1 MIKFPILNRLS
12 LLPMPQRIT
21 KILNIPAVFIFVYL
35 LILRFFL
42 IFPSDNESF
51 FATFVYVV
59 FLSLAL
65 MLVFKIRVPQMH
77 SLTIVLLAAL
87 TTNLIVEAVHSS
99 PIYKD
104 TWILTFYSNM
114 FLLMFFL
121 PGALELPF
129 CKYYLVAVTFVGEFF
144 GLAQYYSKLF
154 RGTPLRPL
162 DFRSLLSAVEIS
174 SDYSL
179 IHPVGLSFIAIC
191 IFNWACI
198 TRFAFKSGSCKCSKM
213 FKVAIR
219 VFCALVFTLFAM
231 FNSEIVSYCN
241 EYVVSF
247 DLTRSYKHC
256 GYFLG
261 FFVDYKRFSVTKVPP
276 GYNKEEVEAI
286 LASFAP
292 KETVDLSKLRK
303 PNIFVILS
311 ESFAD
316 YTLLANLSL
325 NQDFMPYIRSLKKNT
340 VKGYVSVSAYAGLTC
355 NSEYEF
361 FTGNSMSF
369 YSYGTA
375 AYAGLVNDRQESL
388 TYILNNLGYNTIS
401 CCATSRS
408 MWNVGAAYKFLHF
421 NESFFRKQFYDT
433 DDKFKG
439 WPTDRALFEGVKNI
453 YLNRSRDKP
462 LFIFLATM
470 QNHAQYPEIPN
481 PLVYSETHQDF
492 YELSTYLTGLKL
504 TDNAIKNFTEYFSEV
519 DEDVVVVFFGD
530 HYPSVSGFYQ
540 DFLGKSRDELPFEK
554 RALTQLTPF
563 FIWANYDI
571 QEEVGNYTL
580 SYLSTK
586 LMDILGFP
594 KTAYMNFLDDTRKH
608 LPVITPFAFVDENG
622 NWQKRSR
629 TQNDYLDRYYKVQ
642 YYMIN
647 RQRKP

>member
-1 MIKFPILNRLS
+1 MIKFPFLNRLS

-21 KILNIPAVFIFVYL
+21 KILNIPVVFIFAYMFLFRFL
-35 LILRFFL
+35 LNLMSLINNFFG
-42 IFPSDNESF
+42 
-51 FATFVYVV
+51 TFVN
-59 FLSLAL
+59 FGLLFLAL
-65 MLVFKIRVPQMH
+65 MLVFKIRVPQLH
-77 SLTIVLLAAL
+77 ALTVAILAAL
-87 TTNLIVEAVHSS
+87 TTNLIAEDIHGK
-99 PIYKD
+99 PIYKE
-104 TWILTFYSNM
+104 TWTLTFYSNM
-114 FLLMFFL
+114 IVVMLFL
-121 PGALELPF
+121 PGALEFRF
-129 CKYYLVAVTFVGEFF
+129 CNYYLVAITFLGEFF
-144 GLAQYYSKLF
+144 GLAQFYSKLF

-179 IHPVGLSFIAIC
+179 VHPIGLSYIAIC
-191 IFNWACI
+191 IFNLICI
-198 TRFAFKSGSCKCSKM
+198 TRFAFKSSNYKSSKM
-213 FKVAIR
+213 CR
-219 VFCALVFTLFAM
+219 VSVRILCALVFTLFAM
-231 FNSEIVSYCN
+231 FNNEVVSYCK

-247 DLTRSYKHC
+247 DLSRSYRHC

-276 GYNKEEVEAI
+276 GYNKDEVEAI

-292 KETVDLSKLRK
+292 KDTVDVSQLRK

-316 YTLLANLSL
+316 FSLMANLSL

-388 TYILNNLGYNTIS
+388 TYILNNMGYNTIS

-408 MWNVGAAYKFLHF
+408 MWNVGTAYKMLHF
-421 NESFFRKQFYDT
+421 NESFFQKQFYST

-453 YLNRSRDKP
+453 YLSRSRDQP
-462 LFIFLATM
+462 LFLFLATM
-470 QNHAQYPEIPN
+470 QNHAQYPEIPD
-481 PLVYSETHQDF
+481 PLVYSEEHKDF
-492 YELSTYLTGLKL
+492 YQLNTYLTGLKL
-504 TDNAIKNFTEYFSEV
+504 TDNAIKNFTEFFSEV
-519 DEDVVVVFFGD
+519 DEDVIVVFFGD

-540 DFLGKSRDELPFEK
+540 KFLGRSRDELPFEK
-554 RALTQLTPF
+554 RALTQMTPF
-563 FIWANYDI
+563 FIWANFDI
-571 QEEVGNYTL
+571 QEEVGNYSL

-594 KTAYMNFLDDTRKH
+594 KTAYMNFLEDTRKH
-608 LPVITPFAFVDENG
+608 LPIITPFAFVDADG
-622 NWQKRSR
+622 NWQKRSI

-647 RQRKP
+647 SQRKP